1 MIISG
6 WTGLKCESGP
16 QPYEKSLTIRQIAAL
31 PYSTDETGAMRI
43 LLITS
48 RDTRR
53 WVIPKGNRIKGLA
66 AHRAAE
72 VEAFEEAGIAGVACP
87 APLGRYR
94 YRKNRR
100 DGSAKTA
107 TVEVFPLAVT
117 EQSSHW
123 PERDE
128 RETRWFSVT
137 EAAEAVDELD
147 LKAII
152 AAFREPPPAPGPFYR
167 AILWLREQGAER
179 IPMLRWF
186 QALMPKQ
193 GRFFEQF
200 EDHAA
205 TLVAGADALARLLKG
220 GPDMAIHCQEIIDR
234 EHEADDI
241 IRDVLQDV
249 RRTFVTPFDRSAI
262 TDLIGVMDDAIDQMN
277 QTAKAVQL
285 FEVTE
290 FPPQMQDM
298 SAIIVE
304 AARITAEAMP
314 LLRSLNIN
322 APRLHDLTERLVKL
336 EGHADEIHE
345 AGLKALFKAGKK
357 GDTMAFI
364 VGRELYSH
372 LEKVT
377 DRFEDVANEIQ
388 GLVIDHA

>member
-1 MIISG
+1 M
-6 WTGLKCESGP
+6 
-16 QPYEKSLTIRQIAAL
+16 Q
-31 PYSTDETGAMRI
+31 I

-48 RDTRR
+48 RETRR

-66 AHRAAE
+66 SHRAAE

-87 APLGRYR
+87 APLGRYQ

-100 DGSAKTA
+100 DGSARTA

-117 EQSSHW
+117 NQSKHW
-123 PERDE
+123 PEQDE
-128 RETRWFSVT
+128 RETRWFSVP
-137 EAAEAVDELD
+137 EAADAVDEPD
-147 LKAII
+147 LKTII
-152 AAFREPPPAPGPFYR
+152 AAFREPPPEPSPLYR

-193 GRFFEQF
+193 GRFFDQF

-205 TLVAGADALARLLKG
+205 TLVAGADALAQLLKG
-220 GPDMAIHCQEIIDR
+220 GPDMARHCQEIFDR

-249 RRTFVTPFDRSAI
+249 RRIFVTPFDRSAI

-277 QTAKAVQL
+277 QTAKAIQL

-290 FPPQMQDM
+290 FAPQMQDM

-314 LLRSLNIN
+314 LLRSLNAN

-336 EGHADEIHE
+336 EGHADELHE
-345 AGLKALFKAGKK
+345 SGLKALYKAGKN
-357 GDTMAFI
+357 GNPMTFI
-364 VGRELYSH
+364 VGREIYSH